1 MTAQT
6 HDEPIKVLLVDEH
19 EHVLW
24 GLSKLIDGE
33 WPRMMVIGVS
43 KDMAHARVL
52 VEARAPDVVVLDMDV
67 GGNSAVE
74 TLLAAFSS
82 GRSEVVVH
90 TSVRDGALRERA
102 MLAGA
107 RSVIDKEAPAAML
120 LREIERVYRE
130 RRPPNAAP

>member
-6 HDEPIKVLLVDEH
+6 NDEPIKVLLVDEH

-43 KDMAHARVL
+43 KDMAHARSL
-52 VEARAPDVVVLDMDV
+52 IEARAPDVVVDVDV
-67 GGNSAVE
+67 GGHNTVE
-74 TLLAAFSS
+74 TLLALFSS
-82 GRSEVVVH
+82 RRSEVVVH

-120 LREIERVYRE
+120 LREIERVCRE
-130 RRPPNAAP
+130 RRPPNGAP